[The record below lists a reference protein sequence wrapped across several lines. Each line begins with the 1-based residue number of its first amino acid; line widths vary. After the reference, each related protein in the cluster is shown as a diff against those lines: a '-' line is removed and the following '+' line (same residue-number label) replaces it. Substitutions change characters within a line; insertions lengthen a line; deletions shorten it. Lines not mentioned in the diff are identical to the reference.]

1 MGKQPLIEEIYD
13 RTKNLI
19 GFKVIKNKSIHD
31 LIMELNCI
39 NDISELT
46 IKKNKYQGA
55 LSNGVS
61 FEISVK
67 KNSIYYDLN
76 LKLS

>member
-1 MGKQPLIEEIYD
+1 MGKQPLIDEIYN
-13 RTKNLI
+13 RTKSLI
-19 GFKVIKNKSIHD
+19 GTKVIKHKSIHD

-46 IKKNKYQGA
+46 IKNNKYKGA
-55 LSNGVS
+55 LVNGVN

-67 KNSIYYDLN
+67 KITTYYNLN

>member
-13 RTKNLI
+13 RTKELT
-19 GFKVIKNKSIHD
+19 GFKMIKNKSIYD
-31 LIMELNCI
+31 LIMELNHL
-39 NDISELT
+39 NEISDLT
-46 IKKNKYQGA
+46 IKRNKYNGA
-55 LSNGVS
+55 LVNGVN

-67 KNSIYYDLN
+67 KNTIYYDLN